1 MPELDYS
8 LLQQPGAPSVRKL
21 EDYRRAGGY
30 QALERALQQL
40 SPAQVV
46 AQVKAS
52 GLRGRGGAGVPVAD
66 KWLIAQDET
75 EEPKYVICNAYDADP
90 ASLISRT
97 LLAQNPHQV
106 IEGMAL
112 AAYAVGAQEMYLF
125 TRSGYTEGIAA
136 VQEALREALE
146 ARTLGRDILGSDFSC
161 SITLVAVDVGFMG
174 GEETTLM
181 EIIKGKRA
189 MPQQRPPYPAVFGLW
204 DKPTVINNIE
214 TLVNVPLILQRGV
227 DAYRRQ
233 GTQQSPGTKLFTL
246 SGPEPDAEPRLI
258 EVPLGTTLRQA
269 LRHVGITLNERAA
282 RGVVVGGPEGGVLP
296 TSLFDTA
303 LDFESIEQTGAIIGS
318 GRIEILPADTCMVA
332 WARERSK
339 YLTAES
345 CGKCVP
351 CRLGMK
357 RITGTLEGIISD
369 LGSSDDLTML
379 EEFARYV
386 PDGSLCGFGIHAP
399 NALTTAMRYYADD
412 FRAHIEEHRCPTGA
426 CEPLRVHRYVK
437 KHVL

>member
-1 MPELDYS
+1 MPELEYH
-8 LLQQPGAPSVRKL
+8 LLRQPGAPAARTL
-21 EDYRRAGGY
+21 EEYRRAGGY
-30 QALERALQQL
+30 QALERVLQQL
-40 SPAQVV
+40 SPDQVLG
-46 AQVKAS
+46 QIEAS
-52 GLRGRGGAGVPVAD
+52 GLRGRGGAGMLVAD
-66 KWLIAQDET
+66 KWSVAHDEI

-90 ASLISRT
+90 ASRISRT
-97 LLAQNPHQV
+97 LLEQSPHQV
-106 IEGMAL
+106 IEGIAL
-112 AAYAVGAQEMYLF
+112 AAYAVGAQEAYLF

-136 VQEALREALE
+136 AQEALREALE
-146 ARTLGRDILGSDFSC
+146 ARTLGRDILGSDFTC

-204 DKPTVINNIE
+204 DKPTVINNVE
-214 TLVNVPLILQRGV
+214 TLANVPLILQGGA

-233 GTQQSPGTKLFTL
+233 GTEQSAGTKLFTL
-246 SGPEPDAEPRLI
+246 YGPDSDAPRLI
-258 EVPLGTTLRQA
+258 EVPLGTTVRQA
-269 LRHVGITLNERAA
+269 LRHAGVALNERAA
-282 RGVVVGGPEGGVLP
+282 RGIVVGGPEGGVLP
-296 TSLFDTA
+296 PSLFDTP
-303 LDFESIEQTGAIIGS
+303 LDFEPIEQTGAIIGS
-318 GRIEILPADTCMVA
+318 GTIEILPANTCMVA

-369 LGSSDDLTML
+369 LGTSDDMAVL
-379 EEFARYV
+379 EEFSRYV

-399 NALTTAMRYYADD
+399 NAVVTAMRYFGDD
-412 FRAHIEEHRCPTGA
+412 FKAHLEEHRCPTGT
-426 CEPLRVHRYVK
+426 CEPLRVHRYNK

>member
-1 MPELDYS
+1 
-8 LLQQPGAPSVRKL
+8 VRTL
-21 EDYRRAGGY
+21 EEYRRAGGY

-40 SPAQVV
+40 SPDQVIE
-46 AQVKAS
+46 QIRAS

-66 KWLIAQDET
+66 KWLIAHDEV

-90 ASLISRT
+90 SSRISRT
-97 LLAQNPHQV
+97 LLEQNPHQV
-106 IEGMAL
+106 IEGIAL
-112 AAYAVGAQEMYLF
+112 AAYAVGAQEAYLF
-125 TRSGYTEGIAA
+125 TRSGYTQGIAA

-146 ARTLGRDILGSDFSC
+146 GRTLGRDILGSDFTC

-204 DKPTVINNIE
+204 DKPTVINNLE
-214 TLVNVPLILQRGV
+214 TLINVPLILQRGA
-227 DAYRRQ
+227 DEYRRL
-233 GTQQSPGTKLFTL
+233 GTRQSPGTKLFTVY
-246 SGPEPDAEPRLI
+246 GPEPDTEGRLI
-258 EVPLGTTLRQA
+258 EMPLGTTVRQA
-269 LRHVGITLNERAA
+269 LRHVGIALNERVA
-282 RGVVVGGPEGGVLP
+282 RGVAVGGPEGGVLSA
-296 TSLFDTA
+296 SLFDTP
-303 LDFESIEQTGAIIGS
+303 LDFEDVEQVGAIIGS
-318 GRIEILPADTCMVA
+318 GTLELLSVNTCMVA

-339 YLTAES
+339 YLAGES

-357 RITGTLEGIISD
+357 RITGTLEGVISD
-369 LGSSDDLTML
+369 LGTTDDLALL

-386 PDGSLCGFGIHAP
+386 PDGSLCGFGVHAP
-399 NALTTAMRYYADD
+399 NAVVTAMRYFGDD
-412 FRAHIEEHRCPTGA
+412 FRAHIEEHRCPTGV
-426 CEPLRVHRYVK
+426 CTPLRIHRFVK